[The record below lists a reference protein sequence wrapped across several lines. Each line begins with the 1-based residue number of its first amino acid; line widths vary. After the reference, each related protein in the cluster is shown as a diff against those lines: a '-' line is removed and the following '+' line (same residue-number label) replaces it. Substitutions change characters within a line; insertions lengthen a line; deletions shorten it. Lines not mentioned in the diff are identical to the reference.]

1 MVGIYTD
8 NLQDLEQAADEE
20 VAQMRRRMEQ
30 AASADAGARE
40 RGEPAMS
47 KLQLLPDVSA
57 LLNRGGAIQQSLV
70 DPDNGLLDGIRFF
83 LEPTAPDGSLPAY
96 NIQKDMFAVLP
107 KLPIGVEEL
116 RGCKLGQVVLFYT
129 KSKKPEP
136 AIKRQA
142 ERLLRRWMG
151 LILKRSDDYRQRDP
165 AQANGEGYV
174 SHLSYTTITV
184 LTPITAMVLPSAHRR

>member
-1 MVGIYTD
+1 
-8 NLQDLEQAADEE
+8 
-20 VAQMRRRMEQ
+20 MEQ
-30 AASADAGARE
+30 AAHADATARE
-40 RGEPAMS
+40 RGDPAMS

-83 LEPTAPDGSLPAY
+83 LEPTMPDGSLPAY
-96 NIQKDMFAVLP
+96 NIQKDMFAILP

-142 ERLLRRWMG
+142 ERLLTRWMG

-165 AQANGEGYV
+165 AQANGEAYV
-174 SHLSYTTITV
+174 FLFSLVATYLLIAMTV
-184 LTPITAMVLPSAHRR
+184 MVLYLFALRE